1 VKYTCYH
8 PDEGVVS
15 PIRGMLKAGTICKDL
30 EDYCTD
36 VTIEKDI
43 HGLEAGTRGPGGKVF
58 VDTSV
63 SYVNVSVQV

>member
-1 VKYTCYH
+1 
-8 PDEGVVS
+8 
-15 PIRGMLKAGTICKDL
+15 MLKAGTICKDL

-36 VTIEKDI
+36 VTIGNNI